1 MGLATV
7 LTLTAC
13 GILVQ
18 SVRSQPPAE
27 PAGPAVT
34 PPADQ
39 TYVGTKACTACHF
52 KQSMAW
58 KKTKHATD
66 AFAKLP
72 AKYKTDATCLI
83 CHSTG
88 FGTATGFK
96 DEASTPTLAGTTCEA
111 CHGPGSKHVETA
123 KPFANKKTLTAGR
136 DSLGPRHDLQGAA
149 AERLHALP
157 RDPGPQ
163 GTSQVRQGVA
173 RLDRA
178 ASTRQAWIEKPGLP
192 GGRIDVS
199 GSFIFFWI
207 GNRSEIPVGAFGAKR
222 WLSMFSDR
230 SQDQRR

>member
-1 MGLATV
+1 MKVRRRVLVGLATV

-39 TYVGTKACTACHF
+39 TYTGAKACSACHF
-52 KQSMAW
+52 KQFMTW

-88 FGTATGFK
+88 FGAATGFK
-96 DEASTPTLAGTTCEA
+96 DEASTATWP
-111 CHGPGSKHVETA
+111 
-123 KPFANKKTLTAGR
+123 
-136 DSLGPRHDLQGAA
+136 
-149 AERLHALP
+149 ERP
-157 RDPGPQ
+157 
-163 GTSQVRQGVA
+163 A
-173 RLDRA
+173 RPATVPA
-178 ASTRQAWIEKPGLP
+178 ASMPRRRSRSPTRRPRPGR
-192 GGRIDVS
+192 G
-199 GSFIFFWI
+199 
-207 GNRSEIPVGAFGAKR
+207 E
-222 WLSMFSDR
+222 SMFRGTIYKVLPQNVCIRCHATQVHKEHPKYDKE
-230 SQDQRR
+230 

>member
-1 MGLATV
+1 MKVRRRVLVGLATV

-39 TYVGTKACTACHF
+39 TYTGTKACSACHF
-52 KQSMAW
+52 KQFMTW

-123 KPFANKKTLTAGR
+123 KPFTSKKKLDPDEEKLVRGTIYKVLPQNVCIR
-136 DSLGPRHDLQGAA
+136 CHAA
-149 AERLHALP
+149 
-157 RDPGPQ
+157 
-163 GTSQVRQGVA
+163 QVHKEHPKY
-173 RLDRA
+173 DK
-178 ASTRQAWIEKPGLP
+178 E
-192 GGRIDVS
+192 
-199 GSFIFFWI
+199 
-207 GNRSEIPVGAFGAKR
+207 
-222 WLSMFSDR
+222 
-230 SQDQRR
+230 